1 MVSKNQSSQLF
12 DIRPTKKDGSLDIK
26 KIQRVK
32 KVLDLRGEITPR
44 EQYQKQKAEEKKQI
58 GRKKLDNII
67 EKSEADIFFIQHI
80 SKHPIHSQRG
90 SDKKESAPQKKSSKK
105 HQAIEKYFQEEY
117 TGENIIQEFS
127 WHNSKNPPNPPC
139 KRENNKIDLYKKWN
153 KKNNEGEVVPLC
165 LQEKYKKKNEFLSLF
180 KKLSRIQCGRELKK
194 IFSLQ
199 NIFHFN
205 LINGWKTSISLFL
218 IIASFL
224 FASIQGMSFLQKGIQ
239 VQGKVLGASAVAY
252 KHLELAQSAA
262 LNSQYAKSNLEFQS
276 AYQNFLN
283 AENQFSKIGESFIKI
298 AKYLPID
305 SPVSNGDYLLSAG
318 KNLSLAGQY
327 LNKGLTDISKI
338 NPIKKDGISEDGLP
352 PTEIL
357 EQTAKNFL
365 WAKFYFKKTQ
375 NDLSKV
381 SASSIPENF
390 QNSLSGFQT
399 KLPIIIKSLDNFN
412 KNAPIISEIL
422 GEYYSKKY
430 LLVFQNNHEM
440 RASGGFIG
448 TYGIIDVNEGRIE
461 NIFIDGIYNPDGQ
474 LQEKIVP
481 PRPIQ
486 KISAA
491 WSMHDSNWFADFPS
505 SAKKIAWFYEKTGGP
520 TVDGVIAITPNVIE
534 DLLKITG
541 PIEMPEY
548 EMIIDENNFRGLTQY
563 EVEVDY
569 DKDINQPKKILSDM
583 TPKLMEK
590 IFNAGDSNKIKWLD
604 LLDILNK
611 NLLEKHIL
619 IYSFDLKTELFI
631 LENGWGG
638 EILET
643 DKDYLNVINSNI
655 NGYKT
660 DGVIEQKIQHRAE
673 IQSDGSIIDFLTII
687 RTHRGGGTPYD
698 WYNKVNADYL
708 RVYVPKESQ
717 LLEANGHTVEKYF
730 LPMDY
735 SYFSK
740 DPDIE
745 EIEKTLREDEAT
757 GTHIFE
763 ESGKTVFGNWVYVSP
778 GETVIVTYK
787 YKLPFRFD
795 FSKNIESYGL
805 LAQKQSG
812 SYDVD
817 FRSSFNIPQGWETI
831 KQVSENIFC
840 ESGIC
845 QMSKPLNT
853 DQFYGAVFKK
863 IEK

>member
-1 MVSKNQSSQLF
+1 MLSKNLSSNLF

-32 KVLDLRGEITPR
+32 KVLDLRGEMTPR
-44 EQYQKQKAEEKKQI
+44 EQHQKQKAEEKKQL

-67 EKSEADIFFIQHI
+67 KKNEADNFFIQRT
-80 SKHPIHSQRG
+80 SKYPVHLQRG
-90 SDKKESAPQKKSSKK
+90 TDKKNLAPQKKSSKK
-105 HQAIEKYFQEEY
+105 NQAIEKYFQEEY
-117 TGENIIQEFS
+117 TQENIIQKSSQGDSE
-127 WHNSKNPPNPPC
+127 NSPNP
-139 KRENNKIDLYKKWN
+139 
-153 KKNNEGEVVPLC
+153 
-165 LQEKYKKKNEFLSLF
+165 
-180 KKLSRIQCGRELKK
+180 SRIEYGRKLRE
-194 IFSLQ
+194 IFAFQ
-199 NIFHFN
+199 NIFHFH
-205 LINGWKTSISLFL
+205 LINGWKTSIFFFL
-218 IIASFL
+218 IISSFL
-224 FASIQGMSFLQKGIQ
+224 FASVQGMSFLQKGIQ

-252 KHLELAQSAA
+252 KHLELAQSAT

-283 AENQFSKIGESFIKI
+283 AENQFFKIGESFIKI

-305 SPVSNGDYLLSAG
+305 SSLSDGNYLLNAG

-327 LNKGLTDISKI
+327 LNKGLIDISKVKI
-338 NPIKKDGISEDGLP
+338 MSKDGLP
-352 PTEIL
+352 PTEIF

-381 SASSIPENF
+381 NTSSISENF
-390 QNSLSGFQT
+390 QNSLADLQN
-399 KLPIIIKSLDNFN
+399 KLPIIIKSLDSFN
-412 KNAPIISEIL
+412 KSAPIISEML

-491 WSMHDSNWFADFPS
+491 WSMHDSNWFADFPT
-505 SAKKIAWFYEKTGGP
+505 SAKKLAWFYEKIGGP
-520 TVDGVIAITPNVIE
+520 TVDGVIAVTPNAIE

-569 DKDINQPKKILSDM
+569 DKELNQPKKILSDM

-590 IFNAGDSNKIKWLD
+590 IFNGEDSNKIKWLD
-604 LLDILNK
+604 LLNILNK

-619 IYSFDLKTELFI
+619 IYSFDPKTESFI

-673 IQSDGSIIDFLTII
+673 IQNDGSIIDSLTII
-687 RTHRGGGTPYD
+687 RTHRGGNTPYD

-708 RVYVPKESQ
+708 RVYVPKGSC

-730 LPMDY
+730 LPIDY

-745 EIEKTLREDEAT
+745 AIEKTLREDEAT

-763 ESGKTVFGNWVYVSP
+763 ESGKTVFGNWIYVSP

-787 YKLPFRFD
+787 YKLPFKFD

-831 KQVSENIFC
+831 RQVSENIFC

-845 QMSKPLNT
+845 QMSQPLNT

-863 IEK
+863 IEE

>member
-1 MVSKNQSSQLF
+1 MVSKNQSPQLF
-12 DIRPTKKDGSLDIK
+12 DIRPTKKDGSLDVK

-44 EQYQKQKAEEKKQI
+44 EQYQKQKAEEKKQL

-67 EKSEADIFFIQHI
+67 EKNEAENFFIQRI
-80 SKHPIHSQRG
+80 SKHPIHLQQDADRK
-90 SDKKESAPQKKSSKK
+90 DSAPQENSSKK
-105 HQAIEKYFQEEY
+105 NQAIEKYFQEEY
-117 TGENIIQEFS
+117 TQKDIIQKSSQDYLE
-127 WHNSKNPPNPPC
+127 NSPARIASLFRPARNAIVTGGQSDTGRHLPSRTKY
-139 KRENNKIDLYKKWN
+139 KTSFYKKEDESAAEGN
-153 KKNNEGEVVPLC
+153 QRKDKKE
-165 LQEKYKKKNEFLSLF
+165 
-180 KKLSRIQCGRELKK
+180 
-194 IFSLQ
+194 IFAFQ

-205 LINGWKTSISLFL
+205 LINGWKTSIFLFL
-218 IIASFL
+218 IISSFL
-224 FASIQGMSFLQKGIQ
+224 FASVQGMSFLQKGIQ
-239 VQGKVLGASAVAY
+239 VQGKVLGASVVAY

-305 SPVSNGDYLLSAG
+305 SPVSNGDYLLNAG

-327 LNKGLTDISKI
+327 LNKGMTDISKI
-338 NPIKKDGISEDGLP
+338 NPIKKNGISKDRLP

-381 SASSIPENF
+381 NISSIPENF
-390 QNSLSGFQT
+390 QNSLANFQN
-399 KLPIIIKSLDNFN
+399 KLPIIIKSLDSFN
-412 KNAPIISEIL
+412 ESAPIISEIL

-448 TYGIIDVNEGRIE
+448 TYGIIDINEGIIE

-474 LQEKIVP
+474 LQEKIIP

-520 TVDGVIAITPNVIE
+520 TVDGVISITPNVIE

-548 EMIIDENNFRGLTQY
+548 EMVIDENNFRGLTQY

-569 DKDINQPKKILSDM
+569 DKDLNQPKKILADM
-583 TPKLMEK
+583 TPKLMER
-590 IFNAGDSNKIKWLD
+590 IFNTGDSNEIKWLD
-604 LLDILNK
+604 LLNILSK

-619 IYSFDLKTELFI
+619 IYSFDPKTESFI
-631 LENGWGG
+631 SENGWSG

-660 DGVIEQKIQHRAE
+660 DGMIEQKIQHRAE
-673 IQSDGSIIDFLTII
+673 IQSDGSIIDSLTII
-687 RTHRGGGTPYD
+687 RTHHGGDTPYD
-698 WYNKVNADYL
+698 WYNKVNANYL
-708 RVYVPKESQ
+708 RVYVPKGSR
-717 LLEANGHTVEKYF
+717 LLEAQGHTVEKYF
-730 LPMDY
+730 LPLDY

-745 EIEKTLREDEAT
+745 EIEKTLCEDEAT

-795 FSKNIESYGL
+795 FSKNFESYGL

-831 KQVSENIFC
+831 RQVSENIFC

-845 QMSKPLNT
+845 QMSKILDT
-853 DQFYGAVFKK
+853 DQFYGAVFKR
-863 IEK
+863 IEE